1 MKASEYR
8 RRLEIK
14 SLLALIFGPTVGAAL
29 VGFSQGH
36 MNGLLGALV
45 FVTGMFSISFGISVF
60 GIWKGQ
66 AYSHT
71 PRNNDC
77 IRCYNS

>member
-60 GIWKGQ
+60 VAIQWFVK
-66 AYSHT
+66 T
-71 PRNNDC
+71 TRWPEEKK
-77 IRCYNS
+77 